1 MKTLGFFTLSSLL
14 TGMLLF
20 SRCSND
26 DVLPLDGNLDSI
38 SLEDKSA
45 LDFVAVLTP
54 EQEENFNNCGEVFL
68 PEQQKNAWNAIV
80 DKDIPTTW
88 GLFDSPFKKSEA
100 HQTRAVGIWG
110 AYPAQYWTMIRL
122 KNGSLPT
129 FILGAMTMAVKE
141 MEANTNVRFYN
152 SSKDDESITIG
163 GTTIKLPN
171 VKVNMQT
178 NTSQI
183 EGTGNFGL
191 IGGEQIVWVPQ
202 DLNNPD
208 KYSQKEVAA
217 FLMHAFCNAA
227 GMFNE
232 QQRKDRDD
240 YVQIYDSNIKPTCK
254 VCFTK
259 QNSNYTMQGNFDM
272 LSITLASSKAYSIN
286 PMSSNTITKKGGG
299 LIAKNLELSYTD
311 KYFLNDFYLPYKGR
325 TDNWIELDTV
335 VYHKGSKLSESERIQ
350 LQNKLNANRGLY
362 GTPPA
367 NGRIERK
374 PWS

>member
-1 MKTLGFFTLSSLL
+1 MKTLKIFTLSSLL
-14 TGMLLF
+14 TGMFLF
-20 SRCSND
+20 NGCTND
-26 DVLPLDGNLDSI
+26 DLLPLDGNLDSI
-38 SLEDKSA
+38 ALEDKSA
-45 LDFVAVLTP
+45 LDFVAMLTP
-54 EQEENFNNCGEVFL
+54 EQEENFNNCGDIFL
-68 PEQQKNAWNAIV
+68 PEQQKNAWNAII
-80 DKDIPTTW
+80 DKDIPASW
-88 GLFDSPFKKSEA
+88 GLFDSPFKQSKDV
-100 HQTRAVGIWG
+100 QTRAVGIWG
-110 AYPAQYWTMIRL
+110 SYPAQYWTMIRL
-122 KNGSLPT
+122 KNGPLSP

-152 SSKDDESITIG
+152 SSKDDENITIG

-178 NTSQI
+178 STSQI

-191 IGGEQIVWVPQ
+191 IGGEQIVWIPQ
-202 DLNNPD
+202 DLNNSD
-208 KYSQKEVAA
+208 KYTQKEVAA

-259 QNSNYTMQGNFDM
+259 QSSNYTMQGNFDM

-286 PMSSNTITKKGGG
+286 PTSINTITKKGGG
-299 LIAKNLELSYTD
+299 LIAKNLELSYSD
-311 KYFLNDFYLPYKGR
+311 KYFLNDFYLPYIGR

-335 VYHKGSKLSESERIQ
+335 VYYRGSRLSESERVQ
-350 LQNKLNANRGLY
+350 LQDRLNADRGLY

>member
-1 MKTLGFFTLSSLL
+1 MKTLRIFTLSSLL

-20 SRCSND
+20 SGCSND
-26 DVLPLDGNLDSI
+26 EILSSDGNLDSI

-54 EQEENFNNCGEVFL
+54 EQEANFNNSGEVFL
-68 PEQQKNAWNAIV
+68 PEQQKNAWNAII
-80 DKDIPTTW
+80 DKDIPASW
-88 GLFDSPFKKSEA
+88 GLFDSPFKKSEDP
-100 HQTRAVGIWG
+100 QTRAVGIWG
-110 AYPAQYWTMIRL
+110 SYPAQYWTMIRL
-122 KNGSLPT
+122 KNGPLPT

-141 MEANTNVRFYN
+141 METNTNVRFYN

-178 NTSQI
+178 STSQI

-202 DLNNPD
+202 ELNNPN
-208 KYSQKEVAA
+208 KYTQKEVAA

-240 YVQIYDSNIKPTCK
+240 FVQIYDSNIKPSCK

-259 QNSNYTMQGNFDM
+259 QNSNYTMQGTFDM

-286 PMSSNTITKKGGG
+286 PLSSNTILKKGGG
-299 LIAKNLELSYTD
+299 LIAKNLELSNTD
-311 KYFLNDFYLPYKGR
+311 KYFLNDFYLPYIGR
-325 TDNWIELDTV
+325 TDNWIELDTI
-335 VYHKGSKLSESERIQ
+335 VYYRGSKLSESERIQ
-350 LQNKLNANRGLY
+350 LQNRLNADRGLY